1 MNAKISTA
9 KDRNVDQ
16 NVCRRGPAKGR
27 RARFTAFVSGPLF
40 LFAVGLSVIL
50 SDADHLTLIVC
61 DGVDDDV
68 ENFSLCLVPNDA
80 IKDFSKEH
88 AKAFKRHDSEPIR
101 SKATARLS
109 VTTRSPLGTHDR
121 NLPLKRLPSAE
132 RRAPK
137 TPFTDPD

>member
-1 MNAKISTA
+1 MA
-9 KDRNVDQ
+9 Q
-16 NVCRRGPAKGR
+16 NMSRRAPTKGR

-68 ENFSLCLVPNDA
+68 EDFSLCLMPNDA
-80 IKDFSKEH
+80 IKDFSKRH
-88 AKAFKRHDSEPIR
+88 AKAFKRHDSEPIG

-109 VTTRSPLGTHDR
+109 ATTRSPLGPHDQH
-121 NLPLKRLPSAE
+121 LGPLKRLPSTE
-132 RRAPK
+132 RRALK
-137 TPFTDPD
+137 TPSTDPD